1 MSLSTTASHANTA
14 LDFLYACQEIGGIA
28 ESNGHYTAGL
38 TRQIE
43 QTGKA
48 FEQLTIA
55 ELLTLHRDYNAQ
67 FNRLQ
72 AGE

>member
-1 MSLSTTASHANTA
+1 MSLSTTASHANPT
-14 LDFLYACQEIGGIA
+14 LDFLYACMEIGGIA
-28 ESNGHYTAGL
+28 ESNGYYTDGL

-43 QTGKA
+43 QTGKS

-67 FNRLQ
+67 FNSLY